1 MIFGTI
7 LFNKLA
13 QNLNS
18 MKKQFLL
25 IAALAAAISSNAQTA
40 RVQVIHNC
48 ADAAADSVDVYL
60 DNGLLLDNFAFRTS
74 TGFIDAPA
82 AGTPIRLSVA
92 PKTST
97 SVADTFYSISVTLNP
112 AKKYILVAN
121 GIESATGYTPS
132 SSTVPFRLSII
143 DSAREAA
150 SVSTNTDLLIA
161 HGSTDAPVVDV
172 RAGNSVLVN
181 DIAFGAFNST
191 GYLSLPTSDYIIDI
205 TTAGGTVVKRYSAP
219 LSTLGLSGDAVTV
232 VASGFL
238 DPTVNSGGAPFGL
251 WVAPAAGS
259 GGALI
264 PLEEVARVQV
274 IHNCADAAADSV
286 DVYLNGTLL
295 LNNFAFRTASQF
307 VNAPVGVPVTLGV
320 APKNST
326 SVTDTIYSL
335 TTTLRSDKR
344 YIIVA
349 NGIVSASGYSPSSTT
364 APFRLSIYDQG
375 REISAAAI
383 DTTDLLVI
391 HGSTDAP
398 VVDVRAGAIT
408 LVNNIAFGNFATEG
422 YVKVKTN
429 DYTLDVTDGTGATI
443 IKRYSAPLATLGL
456 DEDAITVVASG
467 FVSPTANS
475 NGPAFGLWVAK
486 ASGGAMIPLPSV
498 SVKVND
504 VATAGNFSVYPNPTT
519 STLHF
524 SSNGSEV
531 AKRVTLLSV
540 TGSVIAETEHVKSGS
555 FDMSKLSAGMYILKA
570 IAENGETTT
579 YSVVKQ

>member
-1 MIFGTI
+1 M
-7 LFNKLA
+7 FNNLA
-13 QNLNS
+13 QNLNN
-18 MKKQFLL
+18 MKKQILL
-25 IAALAAAISSNAQTA
+25 VAALGAAVFANAQTA

-60 DNGLLLDNFAFRTS
+60 DNGILLDNFAFRTS

-82 AGTPIRLSVA
+82 TGTPIRLSVA

-121 GIESATGYTPS
+121 GLESATGYTPS

-150 SVSTNTDLLIA
+150 SVSTNTDLLVA

-191 GYLSLPTSDYIIDI
+191 GYLSLPTSNYIIDV

-219 LSTLGLSGDAVTV
+219 LSTLGLSGAAITV

-251 WVAPAAGS
+251 WVAPAAGT
-259 GGALI
+259 GGNLI

-274 IHNCADAAADSV
+274 IHNCADAVADSV
-286 DVYLNGTLL
+286 DVYLNGTQILD
-295 LNNFAFRTASQF
+295 NFAFRTASPF
-307 VNAPVGVPVTLGV
+307 INAPVGVPVTLGV

-326 SVTDTIYSL
+326 GVTDTIYSL

-349 NGIVSASGYSPSSTT
+349 NGIVSTTGYSPSAAT

-375 REISAAAI
+375 REISAAVI

-398 VVDVRAGAIT
+398 VVDVKAGAIT

-429 DYTLDVTDGTGATI
+429 DYTIDVTDGSGATV
-443 IKRYSAPLATLGL
+443 IKRYSAPLATLSL
-456 DEDAITVVASG
+456 DEAAITVVASG
-467 FVSPTANS
+467 FVSPAANG

-486 ASGGAMIPLPSV
+486 AAGGAMIPLPSITV
-498 SVKVND
+498 SVND
-504 VATAGNFSVYPNPTT
+504 AATANNLSLYPNPVT

-524 SSNGSEV
+524 SSKGNETT
-531 AKRVTLLSV
+531 RQVTLLSL
-540 TGSVIAETEHVKSGS
+540 TGSVIAEMKNVTKGS
-555 FDMSKLSAGMYILKA
+555 FDMSTLSAGTYIVKA
-570 IAENGETTT
+570 VAENGETVGF
-579 YSVVKQ
+579 SVVKQ